1 VPGEDQQSAI
11 ARVYGEALLRL
22 SEARGESELLLA
34 ELQELARFGRERP
47 ELAEA
52 LFSPLSD
59 PERRREAIERIFRN
73 RASDLFVDT
82 LQVLNARGRLALFP
96 AIVEAYRK
104 LLQEERHILDVHVA
118 SAVPLTDAQR
128 AEISALTERLTGN
141 RAHLLERVEPGLLG
155 GLVVRAH
162 DRKFDTSLR
171 SKLDRLRDQLSQRT
185 SQEIIL
191 ARGRA
196 S

>member
-1 VPGEDQQSAI
+1 MS
-11 ARVYGEALLRL
+11 
-22 SEARGESELLLA
+22 S
-34 ELQELARFGRERP
+34 
-47 ELAEA
+47 
-52 LFSPLSD
+52 
-59 PERRREAIERIFRN
+59 
-73 RASDLFVDT
+73 
-82 LQVLNARGRLALFP
+82 LQVGLAVAGGLILGGVIAYNTWNARRHEPRQAQPEAP
-96 AIVEAYRK
+96 A
-104 LLQEERHILDVHVA
+104 
-118 SAVPLTDAQR
+118 PT
-128 AEISALTERLTGN
+128 
-141 RAHLLERVEPGLLG
+141 ERVEPGLLG